1 MMKDSV
7 MRTLILNKNGQFTI
21 TLPKNIMILMGAQS
35 GDQFKFIYH
44 KKDTYSLKLVRMG
57 CDAQ

>member
-1 MMKDSV
+1 MVESIT
-7 MRTLILNKNGQFTI
+7 RTLILNKNGQYTI

-44 KKDTYSLKLVRMG
+44 KKDTYLLKLVRMG
-57 CDAQ
+57 CDAE